1 MKITIPEAAELL
13 GSDEDRV
20 HGWIEESDLP
30 AQKIRGQYR
39 INRTDLLEWA
49 TEHNIG
55 VAPRA
60 FGQGGGTPSL
70 ADALRAGGV
79 HNGEIPGSDLP
90 TILRHIVMRLP
101 LADDADRDTLLHI
114 LLARGALG
122 VTPVGDGIA
131 IPQVRMPIILAP
143 KDAVLAL
150 SFLTRPLDLDAP
162 DGRPIDTFFLL
173 ICPTVHV
180 HLAMLAKLTYAL
192 KDDAF
197 RAEVRKH
204 GRADEIVR
212 IATALE
218 EDF

>member
-1 MKITIPEAAELL
+1 MKLTVSEAAVLL
-13 GSDEDRV
+13 DADDERV
-20 HGWIEESDLP
+20 QDWIEDDELP

-60 FGQGGGTPSL
+60 FARDRGTPSL
-70 ADALRAGGV
+70 AAALRAGGV
-79 HNGEIPGSDLP
+79 HDGAVPGSDLT
-90 TILRHIVMRLP
+90 TILRHIVQRLP
-101 LADDADRDTLLHI
+101 LADDADRETLLQI

-122 VTPVGDGIA
+122 VAPIGDGIA

-150 SFLTRPLDLDAP
+150 SFLTSPLNLRAP
-162 DGRPIDTFFLL
+162 DGLPVDTFFLL

-180 HLAMLAKLTYAL
+180 HLAMLAKLAYAL
-192 KDDAF
+192 KNDSF
-197 RAEVRKH
+197 RAAVRRRSN
-204 GRADEIVR
+204 GDEIVR
-212 IATALE
+212 IAATLE
-218 EDF
+218 EAF